1 LPSCGTKITNLT
13 QILANERRYSQ
24 DQPTSTR
31 KLKEKRETK
40 RRQKHFIENSVEEI
54 SIGGAPQLESTSS
67 YIN

>member
-1 LPSCGTKITNLT
+1 
-13 QILANERRYSQ
+13 LANERRYSQ